1 MSAIVF
7 LSSNKKGELE
17 KFLSSFYNTSFNLLN
32 SLKWE
37 KKYANPVEIAE
48 IVGTFID
55 NSDDFDIHIWI
66 SIDKN
71 VFIHVDEKNADDI
84 IKYLYERFPY

>member
-1 MSAIVF
+1 MSAIVY
-7 LSSNKKGELE
+7 LTSNKKGELE
-17 KFLSSFYNTSFNLLN
+17 KFLSSFYNTSFKLLN
-32 SLKWE
+32 SLKWK
-37 KKYANPVEIAE
+37 KKYDNPVEIAE

-84 IKYLYERFPY
+84 IKYIYERFPY

>member
-1 MSAIVF
+1 MIATVN
-7 LSSNKKGELE
+7 LYSNKKGELNR
-17 KFLSSFYNTSFNLLN
+17 FLSSFYNTNFDIEN

-37 KKYANPVEIAE
+37 KEYKNPVELAE
-48 IVGTFID
+48 IIGVFSD
-55 NSDDFDIHIWI
+55 NSDDYLLNMWV

-71 VFIHVDEKNADDI
+71 VFINVTDDNSDSI

>member
-1 MSAIVF
+1 MSAVVY

-37 KKYANPVEIAE
+37 KKYDNPVEIAE

>member
-1 MSAIVF
+1 MSAVVY

>member
-1 MSAIVF
+1 MSAVVY

-48 IVGTFID
+48 IIGTFID

>member
-1 MSAIVF
+1 MSAVVY
-7 LSSNKKGELE
+7 LSSNKKGELK

>member
-1 MSAIVF
+1 MSAVVY

-37 KKYANPVEIAE
+37 KKYDNPAEIAE

-55 NSDDFDIHIWI
+55 NYDDFDIHIWI

-71 VFIHVDEKNADDI
+71 VFIHVKKKNADDI

>member
-1 MSAIVF
+1 MYAIVH
-7 LSSNKKGELE
+7 LLSNKKGELE
-17 KFLSSFYNTSFNLLN
+17 KFLSSFYNTSFNLLD

-37 KKYANPVEIAE
+37 KKYDNPVEIAE

>member
-1 MSAIVF
+1 MSAIVH

-17 KFLSSFYNTSFNLLN
+17 KFLSSFYNTSFKLLN

-84 IKYLYERFPY
+84 IKFLYERFPY

>member
-1 MSAIVF
+1 MSAIVH
-7 LSSNKKGELE
+7 LSTNKKGELE

>member
-1 MSAIVF
+1 MSAIVH

-37 KKYANPVEIAE
+37 KKYDNPVEIAE

>member
-1 MSAIVF
+1 MSAIVH

-37 KKYANPVEIAE
+37 KKYDNPVEIAE
-48 IVGTFID
+48 IIGTFID

-84 IKYLYERFPY
+84 IKYLYERFLY